1 MQELYNNLY
10 VLNLAKSLVKNKD
23 KRYYDHYC
31 INEKE
36 ITENTITIVMTAHER
51 SKQVYFTLSTI
62 SKCSFKDIQIIIVD
76 DSTNDKINIEELTK
90 FNIHIEF
97 ITINRDKKFWANP
110 CINYNI
116 GFQYIRGSKVVIQN
130 GEVCYVGDVLQYVS
144 NNVIDNNYYVFDVK
158 PVRDFQCNEI
168 IYSEKDLN
176 IDIFSKDI
184 YLSSCYNGWYQH
196 TIYRNANYHFLA
208 AVSKNTFDKINEFSY
223 DYSFGSGYDD
233 DDYVLKINYHI
244 IKIIN
249 IQNEIEKIGGIHLYH
264 GYDVNI
270 SNKDAYT
277 KPLNMDLFNKKRN
290 YVNQTKS
297 YIELS
302 DFEDIYKLH
311 EKYNELNRY

>member
-1 MQELYNNLY
+1 MEELKSNLHL
-10 VLNLAKSLVKNKD
+10 LNLAKMLVKLKD
-23 KRYYDHYC
+23 TRYYEHCY

-62 SKCSFKDIQIIIVD
+62 SKYAFKDIQIIIVD
-76 DSTNDKINIEELTK
+76 DSVNDKIKIEELSK
-90 FNIHIEF
+90 FNIHIEL
-97 ITINRDKKFWANP
+97 IKIKRENKFWSNP

-116 GFQYIRGSKVVIQN
+116 GFQYIRGGKIVIQN
-130 GEVCYVGDVLQYVS
+130 GEVCYVGDILQYV
-144 NNVIDNNYYVFDVK
+144 NENIEDNNYYVFDVK

-168 IYSEKDLN
+168 IYSESELTIDLFNKDLYLPC
-176 IDIFSKDI
+176 FS
-184 YLSSCYNGWYQH
+184 GWYQH
-196 TIYRNANYHFLA
+196 TIHRNANYHFLA

-233 DDYVLKINYHI
+233 DDYVLKIIYNN

-249 IQNEIEKIGGIHLYH
+249 VQNEIEKLGGIHLYH

-270 SNKDAYT
+270 SNKNAYT
-277 KPLNMDLFNKKRN
+277 KPLNIDLFNKKRN

-302 DFEDIYKLH
+302 DYEDFNQIQ

>member
-1 MQELYNNLY
+1 MEELKSNLHL
-10 VLNLAKSLVKNKD
+10 LNLAKSLVINKD
-23 KRYYDHYC
+23 KRYYEHYY

-76 DSTNDKINIEELTK
+76 DSVNDKIDIEELTK
-90 FNIHIEF
+90 FNIYIEF

-116 GFQYIRGSKVVIQN
+116 GFQYIKGSKVVIQN
-130 GEVCYVGDVLQYVS
+130 GEVCYVGDILKYV
-144 NNVIDNNYYVFDVK
+144 NENIEDNNYYVFDVK
-158 PVRDFQCNEI
+158 PIRDFQCNEI
-168 IYSEKDLN
+168 IYAEKNLTLDLFNKDLYLPC
-176 IDIFSKDI
+176 FS
-184 YLSSCYNGWYQH
+184 GWYQH
-196 TIYRNANYHFLA
+196 IIYRNENYHFLTA
-208 AVSKNTFDKINEFSY
+208 MTKDVFNKINGFSY

-233 DDYVLKINYHI
+233 DDYVLRINYHNI
-244 IKIIN
+244 NIIN
-249 IQNEIEKIGGIHLYH
+249 VQNNIEKLGGIHLYH

-270 SNKDAYT
+270 TNKNAYT

-302 DFEDIYKLH
+302 DFEDFNQLQEMFNKLNS
-311 EKYNELNRY
+311 Y